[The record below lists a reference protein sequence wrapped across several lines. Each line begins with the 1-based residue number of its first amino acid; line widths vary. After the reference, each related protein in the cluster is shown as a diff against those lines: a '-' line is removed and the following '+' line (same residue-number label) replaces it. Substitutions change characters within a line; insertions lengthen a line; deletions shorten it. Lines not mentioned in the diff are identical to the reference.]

1 MTEAVQGIVNA
12 ITSNDELLR
21 IISDNVII
29 DRNANSIEDI
39 GDLVAGTEEATRVLL
54 SGTASAIAAAVVER
68 SGLRERLQ
76 QGTINLY
83 SNTRAR
89 ITQGANSL
97 RQRWQDRNQPPQ
109 ANVANMVG
117 GKNKKSKRR
126 SNKSKRRRKKSR
138 TRRKSR

>member
-83 SNTRAR
+83 SNTKAR

-109 ANVANMVG
+109 ANLANMVG

>member
-1 MTEAVQGIVNA
+1 MTEAVQEIVNA

-21 IISDNVII
+21 IISDSVI
-29 DRNANSIEDI
+29 DRNTNSIEDI

-109 ANVANMVG
+109 ANVADMVG